1 MSFPVPARTHSLIAH
16 WWSAVQSAVDDMLA
30 RFAPVHDA
38 PDRAA
43 PLRLPR
49 AEAWAVRT
57 AISIFEALVRRMLV
71 VMCAEYGPMAP
82 LPEGVTLLF
91 RIDECPPVPV
101 IRRAPAAD
109 PDYFLKA
116 PSEGL
121 PPSERPSDGL
131 VSAAPLLKRL
141 AALADVFEN
150 GDLYL
155 LAMSARLQAPL
166 KPLLAPQPEAFID
179 PALSPEQA
187 DNMQHLHEVALD
199 AQSYDTS

>member
-1 MSFPVPARTHSLIAH
+1 MHSLISH
-16 WWSAVQSAVDDMLA
+16 WWSTVQSAVADMLA
-30 RFAPVHDA
+30 RYAPVRDA
-38 PDRAA
+38 TEQAA
-43 PLRLPR
+43 PLRLSH

-57 AISIFEALVRRMLV
+57 AIGIFEALVRRMLV
-71 VMCAEYGPMAP
+71 VMCAEYGPMAA
-82 LPEGVTLLF
+82 LPEGAKLLF

-116 PSEGL
+116 PSAGV
-121 PPSERPSDGL
+121 PAADRPADGL

-141 AALADVFEN
+141 VALADVFEN

-155 LAMSARLQAPL
+155 LAMSARLHAPL
-166 KPLLAPQPEAFID
+166 KPLLAPQPKAFTD

-187 DNMQHLHEVALD
+187 GNMQHLHEVALD
-199 AQSYDTS
+199 AQSHDSS

>member
-1 MSFPVPARTHSLIAH
+1 MSFPVPARTHSLISH

-30 RFAPVHDA
+30 RFAPADDA
-38 PDRAA
+38 QGQAA
-43 PLRLPR
+43 PLRLSH

-57 AISIFEALVRRMLV
+57 AIGIFEALVRRMLV

-82 LPEGVTLLF
+82 LPEGVKLLF

-109 PDYFLKA
+109 PDHFLKA
-116 PSEGL
+116 PSAGL
-121 PPSERPSDGL
+121 PRSEGSADGL

-155 LAMSARLQAPL
+155 LAMRARLHAPL
-166 KPLLAPQPEAFID
+166 KPLLAPQPKAFTD
-179 PALSPEQA
+179 PALSVEQA
-187 DNMQHLHEVALD
+187 DNMQYLHAVALD
-199 AQSYDTS
+199 VQSHDSS